1 MKKRS
6 QNLQVVTDS
15 IRVKYV
21 FKSSY
26 LASHSQGDINR
37 YGLHAGNQCV
47 ANSLV
52 ALIALPKSTSYSSN
66 EIDMILRD
74 GDNLYRFLKS
84 LPTSNKEDPYLEF
97 NELPNSIKLRGV
109 TYTVELIDRFY
120 AAYDED
126 MNSKRRSSA
135 VYIPLQEALHKAL
148 NKSSTILSMIG
159 EFAISFYFTG
169 GYYYVFD
176 PHGRNFKGEQV
187 ASNGKAVVMQFADFN
202 NALNYIK
209 YLRGVCAN
217 SSHPTIQ
224 LRPVKITGESGNSNP
239 TADNDKNFF
248 ESYLKDQEQK
258 RRCKFQDK
266 KSYAEV
272 AAATCGPSTS
282 STNPAKKISTNPLF
296 SNTYDSTSPEQ
307 L

>member
-1 MKKRS
+1 
-6 QNLQVVTDS
+6 
-15 IRVKYV
+15 
-21 FKSSY
+21 
-26 LASHSQGDINR
+26 
-37 YGLHAGNQCV
+37 
-47 ANSLV
+47 
-52 ALIALPKSTSYSSN
+52 
-66 EIDMILRD
+66 MILRD

-239 TADNDKNFF
+239 TDKNYF
-248 ESYLKDQEQK
+248 ESYLKDQEEK
-258 RRCKFQDK
+258 RRSKIQNK
-266 KSYAEV
+266 KSYAEAV
-272 AAATCGPSTS
+272 ASTS
-282 STNPAKKISTNPLF
+282 SPSTTSTQPPPSS
-296 SNTYDSTSPEQ
+296 SNF
-307 L
+307 LIFKFFNN